1 MFKLPIKLIIPLIT
15 LAALALNACSPAQTA
30 TPTTAVDAVYTAA
43 AQTIEAQASLATA
56 TPQPTATSQP
66 TETPAAS
73 QTASPAPAPSVTSIL
88 QNYCDNAVFISD
100 VTIPDHTQIVG
111 GEAFD
116 KTWAFQNTGT
126 CTWTTGYTIEFI
138 SGEQMNGNTRA
149 LTQSV
154 APQQQINV
162 TVKLNA
168 PYAPGTHTGY
178 WRLVNGKGAKF
189 GQLVSVVIDVAG
201 GATTTATVTPT
212 APASSATATPTVTK
226 TSTVTETPSATSTTP
241 SP

>member
-1 MFKLPIKLIIPLIT
+1 MFKLPIKLILPLI
-15 LAALALNACSPAQTA
+15 ALSALVLNACSPAETA
-30 TPTTAVDAVYTAA
+30 TPTTAVNAIYTAA

-66 TETPAAS
+66 TQTPATS
-73 QTASPAPAPSVTSIL
+73 QTASPAPAPSATSLL

-100 VTIPDHTQIVG
+100 VTIPDHTQVAG

-126 CTWTTGYTIEFI
+126 CTWSTGYTIEFI
-138 SGEQMNGNTRA
+138 SGEQMNGNARA

-154 APQQQINV
+154 APQQQVNV
-162 TVKLNA
+162 TVKLTA
-168 PYAPGTHTGY
+168 PYAPGSHTGY
-178 WRLVNGKGAKF
+178 WRLANGKGAKF
-189 GQLVSVVIDVAG
+189 GQLVSVVIDVPG

-212 APASSATATPTVTK
+212 MASGSATGTPTVTM
-226 TSTVTETPSATSTTP
+226 TSTVTETPTITATPTTP
-241 SP
+241 

>member
-1 MFKLPIKLIIPLIT
+1 MFKLPIKLILPLIT
-15 LAALALNACSPAQTA
+15 LSVLALNACSPAQTA
-30 TPTTAVDAVYTAA
+30 TPTTAVNAVYTAA

-56 TPQPTATSQP
+56 TPQPTVTPQPSATA
-66 TETPAAS
+66 AAS
-73 QTASPAPAPSVTSIL
+73 QTASAIPLPSATSLL

-100 VTIPDHTQIVG
+100 VTIPDHTQIAG

-212 APASSATATPTVTK
+212 TPAGTPTVTK
-226 TSTVTETPSATSTTP
+226 TSAPTDTPTVTPTSTP
-241 SP
+241 